1 VKKGEMLISVYIIGF
16 VFGGLVLFAVA
27 QRIPNRKAKIWLKT
41 IGVLAGPIF
50 FLSVVVFSGWV
61 RERTYEVE
69 WLTGNSAAKYLD
81 PGKKSTR
88 QDRDVVVLR
97 RFVGGND
104 CYEAFISQELADYF
118 GGLPTHTIQVQYTV
132 TYDFFQFRTYT
143 VKRIGNLSYHP
154 NGSSWITGGNNIG
167 RACFPW

>member
-1 VKKGEMLISVYIIGF
+1 MLIPVYVLGF
-16 VFGGLVLFAVA
+16 IFGGVVLFALAHRVHS
-27 QRIPNRKAKIWLKT
+27 RKAKIALKT
-41 IGVLAGPIF
+41 ISVLAGPIF
-50 FLSVVVFSGWV
+50 FLSMAVFSGWI

-81 PGKKSTR
+81 PGKESTR

-104 CYEAFISQELADYF
+104 CYEAFISQELADHLR
-118 GGLPTHTIQVQYTV
+118 GLSTHTVQVQYTV
-132 TYDFFQFRTYT
+132 TYDLFQFRTYT
-143 VKRIGNLSYHP
+143 IKRIGNLTYHP

-167 RACFPW
+167 GACFPW